1 MAGDDSIEGPDART
15 GPAGGGDST
24 GPGGPGADGLGADTV
39 EAVAVAAAEAAA
51 KKRKVKKKD
60 LKAKIRQLEAE
71 IEETRNQVL
80 DEPLYGMTPKL
91 EAAVIRA
98 LEQERLPVVPRLLR
112 PLHPADQADLIER
125 LDGDDR
131 EVLIGAMGAA
141 FDPEVLVYLDDTVRE
156 EILAHLDEAQ
166 IARFLSV
173 LDSDDAV
180 DLIGELDEDEQARI
194 LQAVPAKDRV
204 ILEQGL
210 TFPESS
216 AGRLMQREMV
226 VVPAHWTVGQ
236 TIDFLRTV
244 RDLPDDFYA
253 IYVVDPAHR
262 PVGELV
268 LSHLLRSKRPVRVSD
283 IMRKDFRRV
292 PAAMDQEEVALLFR
306 QYGLVAAPVV
316 ADDERL
322 LGVITVDDV
331 VDVIDEEAEEDLM
344 RLGGV
349 SEIDLYGTLWDT
361 TRSRFPWLMVNLG
374 TAIAASLVIGLFE
387 ATIQKVVA
395 LAVLMPIVASM
406 GGNAGTQTLTV
417 AVRALAMRDID
428 TRNAMRFIAKETLA
442 GSLNGLAFAVVM
454 AGASV
459 LWFGDTRIAWII
471 AVAMVLNLLVAG
483 LVGTL
488 IPLGLQR
495 VKVDPAV
502 ASGVFLT
509 TVTDVVG
516 FFVFLGLATLVLL

>member
-1 MAGDDSIEGPDART
+1 MAGQDKDHGDSRTDEAAPGDAALGPD
-15 GPAGGGDST
+15 
-24 GPGGPGADGLGADTV
+24 TV
-39 EAVAVAAAEAAA
+39 SSLASAAAEAAA
-51 KKRKVKKKD
+51 KKRKVRKRE
-60 LKAKIRQLEAE
+60 LKEKIRALEAE
-71 IEETRNQVL
+71 IEETRSQVPE
-80 DEPLYGMTPKL
+80 EPLYGMTPKL
-91 EAAVIRA
+91 EAAIVRA
-98 LEQERLPVVPRLLR
+98 LEEERLAVVPRLLR
-112 PLHPADQADLIER
+112 PLHPADQADMIER
-125 LDGDDR
+125 LDAEGR
-131 EVLIGAMGAA
+131 ETLLKAMGAA
-141 FDPEVLVYLDDTVRE
+141 LDPEVFVYLDETVRE
-156 EILAHLDEAQ
+156 EVLAHLDESQ
-166 IARFLSV
+166 IAHFVSM

-180 DLIGELDEDEQARI
+180 DLIGELDEDEQARV

-210 TFPESS
+210 TFPEYS

-253 IYVVDPAHR
+253 IYAVDPAHR

-268 LSHLLRSKRPVRVSD
+268 LSHLLRAKRPVRVSD

-316 ADDERL
+316 AEDERL

-349 SEIDLYGTLWDT
+349 TEIDLYGSLWDT
-361 TRSRFPWLMVNLG
+361 TRSRFPWLLVNLA

-387 ATIQKVVA
+387 DAIEKVVA

-428 TRNAMRFIAKETLA
+428 TRNALRFVAKEAFA
-442 GSLNGLAFAVVM
+442 GTLNGLAFAVLV
-454 AGASV
+454 GAASM
-459 LWFGDTRIAWII
+459 LWFGDYHIAWII
-471 AVAMVLNLLVAG
+471 ALAMVLNLLVAG

-495 VKVDPAV
+495 LKVDPAV

>member
-1 MAGDDSIEGPDART
+1 MANSDSIKAAGDESDSLVGTESAPI
-15 GPAGGGDST
+15 
-24 GPGGPGADGLGADTV
+24 GADTIG
-39 EAVAVAAAEAAA
+39 AVASAAAEAAA
-51 KKRKVKKKD
+51 KKRKVKRRD
-60 LKAKIRQLEAE
+60 LKAKIRALEAE
-71 IEETRNQVL
+71 IEETRSQVPE
-80 DEPLYGMTPKL
+80 EPLYGMTPKL
-91 EAAVIRA
+91 EAAVVRA
-98 LEQERLPVVPRLLR
+98 LEEERFSIIPRLLR

-125 LDGDDR
+125 LDADDR
-131 EVLIGAMGAA
+131 AALINAMGAGL
-141 FDPEVLVYLDDTVRE
+141 DPEVLVYLDETVRE
-156 EILAHLDEAQ
+156 EILSHLDEAH
-166 IARFLSV
+166 IVRFLSV

-194 LQAVPAKDRV
+194 LQAVPAKDRM

-216 AGRLMQREMV
+216 AGRLMQREIV

-253 IYVVDPAHR
+253 IYAVDPAHR

-268 LSHLLRSKRPVRVSD
+268 LSHLLRTKRPVRVSD
-283 IMRKDFRRV
+283 IARKDFRRIPV
-292 PAAMDQEEVALLFR
+292 TMDQEEVALLFR

-316 ADDERL
+316 GEDERL

-349 SEIDLYGTLWDT
+349 TEVDLYGSLWDT
-361 TRSRFPWLMVNLG
+361 TRARFPWLVVNLG
-374 TAIAASLVIGLFE
+374 TAIAASVVIGLFDAAIE
-387 ATIQKVVA
+387 KVVA

-417 AVRALAMRDID
+417 AVRAMAMRDLD
-428 TRNAMRFIAKETLA
+428 TRNAMKFIAKETLV
-442 GSLNGLAFAVVM
+442 GSLNGIAFAVLV
-454 AGASV
+454 AGVSM
-459 LWFGDTRIAWII
+459 LWFGDIQIAWII

-488 IPLGLQR
+488 IPLGLER
-495 VKVDPAV
+495 IKVDPAV

>member
-1 MAGDDSIEGPDART
+1 MADDDSVRGAQ
-15 GPAGGGDST
+15 GPAEA
-24 GPGGPGADGLGADTV
+24 PPLGADAV
-39 EAVAVAAAEAAA
+39 GAVASAAAEAAA
-51 KKRKVKKKD
+51 KKRKTKRRD
-60 LKAKIRQLEAE
+60 LKAKIRALEAE
-71 IEETRNQVL
+71 IEETRNQVP

-91 EAAVIRA
+91 EGAIFRA
-98 LEQERLPVVPRLLR
+98 LEQERYPVIPRLLR
-112 PLHPADQADLIER
+112 PLHPADQADMIER
-125 LDGDDR
+125 LDAGLR
-131 EVLIGAMGAA
+131 EVLITAMGAA
-141 FDPEVLVYLDDTVRE
+141 FDPEVLVYLDETVRE
-156 EILAHLDEAQ
+156 EVLAHLDEAQ
-166 IARFLSV
+166 IAHFLSM

-194 LQAVPAKDRV
+194 LLAVPAKDRL

-210 TFPESS
+210 TFPEYS
-216 AGRLMQREMV
+216 AGRLMQRELV
-226 VVPAHWTVGQ
+226 VVPSHWTVGQ

-268 LSHLLRSKRPVRVSD
+268 LSHLLRAKRPVRVSD

-292 PAAMDQEEVALLFR
+292 PVAMDQEEVALLFR

-316 ADDERL
+316 AEDERL

-349 SEIDLYGTLWDT
+349 SEVDLYGTFWDT
-361 TRSRFPWLMVNLG
+361 ARARLPWLLVNLG
-374 TAIAASLVIGLFE
+374 TAFVSASVIGLFE
-387 ATIQKVVA
+387 ATIEKVVA

-417 AVRALAMRDID
+417 AVRALAMRDLD
-428 TRNAMRFIAKETLA
+428 TRNAMRFVAKEALV
-442 GSLNGLAFAVVM
+442 GSFNGLTFAVLV
-454 AGASV
+454 AGVSAA
-459 LWFGDTRIAWII
+459 WFQDFEIAAVI
-471 AVAMVLNLLVAG
+471 ACAMVVNLLVAG

-488 IPLGLQR
+488 VPLGLQR
-495 VKVDPAV
+495 IKVDPAV

>member
-1 MAGDDSIEGPDART
+1 MAGDDSVNDVEERDDR
-15 GPAGGGDST
+15 
-24 GPGGPGADGLGADTV
+24 DTV
-39 EAVAVAAAEAAA
+39 APPGETAREAEAR
-51 KKRKVKKKD
+51 KRKVRRRD
-60 LKAKIRQLEAE
+60 LKAKIRALEAE
-71 IEETRNQVL
+71 IEETRSQVP

-91 EAAVIRA
+91 EAAVVRA
-98 LEQERLPVVPRLLR
+98 LEQERFAIVPRLLR

-125 LDGDDR
+125 LDAEDR
-131 EVLIGAMGAA
+131 AALIGAMGAA

-180 DLIGELDEDEQARI
+180 DLIGELDEEEQARI

-210 TFPESS
+210 TFPEYS

-253 IYVVDPAHR
+253 IYAVDPAHR

-268 LSHLLRSKRPVRVSD
+268 LSHLLRAKRPIRVFD

-292 PAAMDQEEVALLFR
+292 PVMMDQEEVALLFR

-316 ADDERL
+316 AEDERL

-349 SEIDLYGTLWDT
+349 SEVDLYGTLWDT
-361 TRSRFPWLMVNLG
+361 AKARFPWLLVNLV
-374 TAIAASLVIGLFE
+374 TAVAASLVIGLFE
-387 ATIQKVVA
+387 NTIHTVVA

-417 AVRALAMRDID
+417 AVRALAMRDLD
-428 TRNAMRFIAKETLA
+428 TRNALKFVAKETLA
-442 GSLNGLAFAVVM
+442 GSLNGLAFAVLV
-454 AGASV
+454 GGVSI
-459 LWFGDTRIAWII
+459 LWFGNWKIAWIMGL
-471 AVAMVLNLLVAG
+471 AMVLNLLVAG

-495 VKVDPAV
+495 IKVDPAV

>member
-1 MAGDDSIEGPDART
+1 MSGDDSQ
-15 GPAGGGDST
+15 GGG
-24 GPGGPGADGLGADTV
+24 PPLGADTV
-39 EAVAVAAAEAAA
+39 GAVASAAAEAAA
-51 KKRKVKKKD
+51 KKRKVKRRD
-60 LKAKIRQLEAE
+60 LKAKIRELEAE
-71 IEETRNQVL
+71 IEETRSQVP

-98 LEQERLPVVPRLLR
+98 LAQERLTVLPRLLR

-125 LDGDDR
+125 LGGEERDR
-131 EVLIGAMGAA
+131 LVSAMGAA
-141 FDPEVLVYLDDTVRE
+141 LDPEVLVYLDETVRE
-156 EILAHLDEAQ
+156 EVLGQLDEAQ
-166 IARFLSV
+166 IAQFLSM

-194 LQAVPAKDRV
+194 LLAVPAKDRA

-210 TFPESS
+210 TFAEYS
-216 AGRLMQREMV
+216 AGRLMQREIV
-226 VVPAHWTVGQ
+226 AVPAHWTVGQ

-253 IYVVDPAHR
+253 IYVLDPEER

-268 LSHLLRSKRPVRVSD
+268 LSHLLRAKRPVRVSD

-292 PAAMDQEEVALLFR
+292 PVSMDQEEVALLFR

-316 ADDERL
+316 AADDERL

-349 SEIDLYGTLWDT
+349 TEIDLYGSLWDT
-361 TRSRFPWLMVNLG
+361 TRSRFPWLLMNLG

-387 ATIQKVVA
+387 AAIEKVVA

-428 TRNAMRFIAKETLA
+428 TRNAMRFVFKETIA
-442 GSLNGLAFAVVM
+442 GTLNGLAFAALM

-459 LWFGDTRIAWII
+459 VWFGDLQIAWII
-471 AVAMVLNLLVAG
+471 ATAMVLNLLVAG

-495 VKVDPAV
+495 LKVDPAL

-516 FFVFLGLATLVLL
+516 FFVFLGLATLVLM